1 VRPAFLGRRTSRAT
15 NLSSKLSVGRK
26 DCAAHRTRRNTPMD
40 QRGVQRK
47 SANYAMFA
55 GIWFFIS
62 GGFNVIS
69 GLAALTKKE
78 YFANGDYLYNNLQA
92 WGWAWLIIGVVGLL
106 VGWLIL
112 SGSRAGRL
120 AGIVMASIGMIVWFF
135 SLGIQP
141 FWAMVNLVVYGLIIY
156 GLTVYGD
163 VFE

>member
-1 VRPAFLGRRTSRAT
+1 
-15 NLSSKLSVGRK
+15 
-26 DCAAHRTRRNTPMD
+26 MD

-69 GLAALTKKE
+69 GIAALARKE

-92 WGWAWLIIGVVGLL
+92 WGWAWLIIGVIGLL

-112 SGSRAGRL
+112 SGSRAGRF
-120 AGIVMASIGMIVWFF
+120 AGIVMASIGMLVWFF